1 MSLSYTNVK
10 GSRPFVKILGDGKY
24 QNKIIYIDPNTTE
37 IDEINNIAHVRIPNN
52 CYFQLVPD
60 TSHERDILY
69 ITGASGS
76 GKSTFTR
83 QYIEQYKKKYKN
95 REIYLFSHLK
105 EDPSLDGIKPKR
117 IKIDSSLYEDPLDV
131 EEFQESCIIF
141 DDCDCIPDKK
151 TKDAVLA
158 IMNQVLEVGRH
169 YSISCLITNHLPSDR
184 HNTRRILNEVM
195 YFVYFPASAG
205 GKIKYVLTE
214 YLDVDEQKIKYFK
227 RLNTR
232 WIVIR
237 KNYPQCWASQH
248 EAGLLNVED

>member
-1 MSLSYTNVK
+1 MSLTFTPVK
-10 GSRPFVKILGDGKY
+10 ASRPFVKITGDTKY
-24 QNKIIYIDPNTTE
+24 QNKTIYIDPNTTE
-37 IDEINNIAHVRIPNN
+37 IDQVNNVAHFRIPNN
-52 CYFQLVPD
+52 CNFQLVPD

-105 EDPSLDGIKPKR
+105 EDPSLDSIKPKR
-117 IKIDSSLYEDPLDV
+117 IKINSGLYEDPIDV
-131 EEFQESCIIF
+131 EEFKESCIIF

-169 YSISCLITNHLPSDR
+169 YSITCLITNHLPSDR

-248 EAGLLNVED
+248 EVGLLNAED